1 MRVNLDC
8 PYSEKDQ
15 AKSLGAKWDMAR
27 KVWYVVDPDD
37 LQPFSRWIKGMG
49 RPTDQQAKK
58 AAKKAA
64 KHGRVVVTIGKHY
77 REVQHPPGLLPW
89 EDEEPPELI
98 RLVRDIGRHHD

>member
-1 MRVNLDC
+1 
-8 PYSEKDQ
+8 
-15 AKSLGAKWDMAR
+15 MAR

-37 LQPFSRWIKGMG
+37 LQPFARWIKGMG
-49 RPTDQQAKK
+49 RPTDQQARK

-64 KHGRVVVTIGKHY
+64 KHGRVVITIGKHY